1 MKTRLLL
8 AGAVTAMAS
17 TALMADQVPDLL
29 KFEGGGRVG
38 RRPCGRFPP

>member
-29 KFEGGGRVG
+29 KDRKSVV
-38 RRPCGRFPP
+38 